1 MELDREFERSLRRI
15 SQILRKIILQS
26 EEFRELRSLLKQGKV
41 EMRLFLVPIL
51 FQYEKQNRRRKHP
64 PLHFKLTEADKQF
77 LKKVGIRF

>member
-41 EMRLFLVPIL
+41 EMRLFLVPVL
-51 FQYEKQNRRRKHP
+51 FQYEQKGRRKHP
-64 PLHFKLTEADKQF
+64 LLRFKLTEEDRRF
-77 LKKVGIRF
+77 LKKVGIKF

>member
-1 MELDREFERSLRRI
+1 MELDREFEHSLRRI

-51 FQYEKQNRRRKHP
+51 FQYEKEGRHRKRP
-64 PLHFKLTEADKQF
+64 SLQFKLTEEDKHF
-77 LKKVGIRF
+77 LKKVGIKF

>member
-51 FQYEKQNRRRKHP
+51 FQYEKGSSRRKRP
-64 PLHFKLTEADKQF
+64 SLQFKLTKEDKRF
-77 LKKVGIRF
+77 LKKVGIKF

>member
-15 SQILRKIILQS
+15 SQILRKIVLQS

-51 FQYEKQNRRRKHP
+51 FQYEKQGRRGKRSS
-64 PLHFKLTEADKQF
+64 LHFKLTEEDKRF

>member
-1 MELDREFERSLRRI
+1 MEFDREFEKSIRRI

-41 EMRLFLVPIL
+41 EMRLFLVPVL
-51 FQYEKQNRRRKHP
+51 FQYEKRQKGQKSSLRFR
-64 PLHFKLTEADKQF
+64 LTDADKRF